1 MPTLEQ
7 RASASSIEWVVK
19 MTQDLQERV
28 EIFAMTSHINR
39 LALGSIPVLSL
50 EKGKEARGKEARGK
64 EARGKEPRGKEP
76 RGKEARGL
84 EARGLESIGTH
95 RNSFTQSINRVVEH
109 SALRLA
115 DE

>member
-50 EKGKEARGKEARGK
+50 EKGKEARGKGARGK
-64 EARGKEPRGKEP
+64 KARGK
-76 RGKEARGL
+76 